1 MDPASEWWTVEGW
14 KPAGLQRGATTPA
27 LGVRGSKT
35 PRTSPNGI
43 QPAPYVVGRRGADA
57 PRPRRPAAAVAVR
70 GLATP
75 GLLLT
80 HSRSTSSPLQY
91 LRGFGRA
98 VWHRRRPAR
107 LDK

>member
-80 HSRSTSSPLQY
+80 LGQHHHHYSIFAGSGAPCGT
-91 LRGFGRA
+91 GA
-98 VWHRRRPAR
+98 ARPA
-107 LDK
+107 